1 VTPAMN
7 VLILFSH
14 RWRGGRAGGAETH
27 AISLIKG
34 LAAKGHSIVFVTG
47 KADDGCHPGLSDG
60 VSAHFELS
68 FQTINP
74 FDKFKTYRRLA
85 QIVTAY
91 QIEVSHAHHRN
102 AGYFAEV
109 LCRREHIPYVV
120 TVHDPW
126 HATPFKKSHGKV
138 FRHLIAVSDFLKQLL
153 ITRFHVPAE
162 RICTIRNGIDPSR
175 FEGIAPDEA
184 ARFRSVFDVGADEI
198 VLSQISRISKAKGQF
213 DLLKALQLLPPDLPY
228 RCLIVGEGKE
238 RARLE
243 SLAESFG
250 LSRKVTFCGY
260 QSNIP
265 LVLAATDVMLLP
277 SHREG
282 LPLSIV
288 EAMLSH
294 VPVIAASTAGV
305 PEIITHGQDGLLF
318 QAGDIPTLATLIR
331 QMVCDT
337 NLRQQLAQAGHRTAV
352 ERFLVGRMV
361 DETEAY
367 YQHILEEATAT
378 PDFSSTQSPGKQ

>member
-1 VTPAMN
+1 MN

-27 AISLIKG
+27 AIDLIKG
-34 LAAKGHSIVFVTG
+34 LAAKGHSIVFVTS
-47 KADDGCHPGLSDG
+47 KADDGCRPGLSDG
-60 VSAHFELS
+60 VSAHFELP

-74 FDKFKTYRRLA
+74 LDKFEIYRRLA
-85 QIVTAY
+85 EIAAEH
-91 QIEVSHAHHRN
+91 QIEVIHAHHRN
-102 AGYFAEV
+102 AGYFAEL
-109 LCRREHIPYVV
+109 LCRRKHIPYVV

-138 FRHLIAVSDFLKQLL
+138 FRRLIAVSDFLKQVL

-162 RICTIRNGIDPSR
+162 RIRTIHNGVDPSR
-175 FEGIAPDEA
+175 FEGIAHAEA
-184 ARFRSVFDVGADEI
+184 ARFRSAFRVGADEI
-198 VLSQISRISKAKGQF
+198 VLSQISRISKVKGQF
-213 DLLKALQLLPPDLPY
+213 DLLHALKLLPPDLPY

-243 SLAESFG
+243 RLAESLG

-265 LVLAATDVMLLP
+265 VVLAASDVMLLP

-282 LPLSIV
+282 LPLSII
-288 EAMLSH
+288 EAMLSN
-294 VPVIAASTAGV
+294 VPVIAARTAGV
-305 PEIITHGQDGLLF
+305 PEIITHGKDGLLF
-318 QAGDIPTLATLIR
+318 QAGDIPTLATLIG
-331 QMVCDT
+331 QMVR
-337 NLRQQLAQAGHRTAV
+337 NLSLRQQLAQAGHRTAI

-361 DETEAY
+361 DETEAH
-367 YQHILEEATAT
+367 YQRILEESTTTAN
-378 PDFSSTQSPGKQ
+378 FSSTHPPRKQ

>member
-1 VTPAMN
+1 MN

-47 KADDGCHPGLSDG
+47 KADTGCRPGLSDG

-68 FQTINP
+68 FQSINP

-85 QIVTAY
+85 QFVAEH
-91 QIEVSHAHHRN
+91 QIEIIHAHHRN
-102 AGYFAEV
+102 AGYFAEI
-109 LCRREHIPYVV
+109 LCRKKHIPYVV

-138 FRHLIAVSDFLKQLL
+138 FRRLIAVSDFLKQVL
-153 ITRFHVPAE
+153 ITRFSVSAE
-162 RICTIRNGIDPSR
+162 RIRTIRNGIDPSR
-175 FEGIAPDEA
+175 FEGIARDEA
-184 ARFRSVFDVGADEI
+184 ARFRSAFRVGGDEI

-213 DLLKALQLLPPDLPY
+213 DLLNALQLLPRDLPY

-250 LSRKVTFCGY
+250 LGRKVTFCGY

-265 LVLAATDVMLLP
+265 VVLAATDVMLLP

-288 EAMLSH
+288 EAMLSR
-294 VPVIAASTAGV
+294 VPVIAAITAGV
-305 PEIITHGQDGLLF
+305 PEIITHGKDGLLF
-318 QAGDIPTLATLIR
+318 QAGDISTLATLIKR
-331 QMVCDT
+331 MVCDP
-337 NLRQQLAQAGHRTAV
+337 NLRQRLAQAGHRTAV

-367 YQHILEEATAT
+367 YQHILEESTTT
-378 PDFSSTQSPGKQ
+378 PNVSSTHSSRNQ

>member
-1 VTPAMN
+1 MN

-27 AISLIKG
+27 AIGLIKG
-34 LAAKGHSIVFVTG
+34 LAAKGHAIVFVTG

-60 VSAHFELS
+60 VSAHFELP

-74 FDKFKTYRRLA
+74 LDKFKTYRRLA
-85 QIVTAY
+85 QIVAEH
-91 QIEVSHAHHRN
+91 QIEIIHAHHRN
-102 AGYFAEV
+102 AGYFAEL
-109 LCRREHIPYVV
+109 LCRRKHIPYVV

-138 FRHLIAVSDFLKQLL
+138 FRRLIAVSDFLKQLL
-153 ITRFHVPAE
+153 IARFQVPPE
-162 RICTIRNGIDPSR
+162 RIRTIRNGVDPSR
-175 FEGIAPDEA
+175 FEGIARAEA
-184 ARFRSVFDVGADEI
+184 ARFRSACSVGADEI
-198 VLSQISRISKAKGQF
+198 VLSQISRISKVKGQF
-213 DLLKALQLLPPDLPY
+213 DLLHALQLLPPDLPY

-238 RARLE
+238 RPRLE
-243 SLAESFG
+243 RLAESLG

-265 LVLAATDVMLLP
+265 VVLAASDVMLLP
-277 SHREG
+277 SRREG

-294 VPVIAASTAGV
+294 VPVIAAITAGV
-305 PEIITHGQDGLLF
+305 PEIITHGKDGLLF
-318 QAGDIPTLATLIR
+318 QAGDIPTLATLIE
-331 QMVCDT
+331 QMVRDA
-337 NLRQQLAQAGHRTAV
+337 NLRQQLAQAGHRTAID
-352 ERFLVGRMV
+352 RFLVGRMV

-367 YQHILEEATAT
+367 YRRILNESTTTAN
-378 PDFSSTQSPGKQ
+378 FSSTQSPRKQ

>member
-1 VTPAMN
+1 MK

-47 KADDGCHPGLSDG
+47 KVDNGCRPVLGDS

-68 FQTINP
+68 LQTINP
-74 FDKFKTYRRLA
+74 LDKFISYRRIA
-85 QIVTAY
+85 QIAAEH
-91 QIEVSHAHHRN
+91 QIDIIHAHHRN
-102 AGYFAEV
+102 AGYFAEL
-109 LCRREHIPYVV
+109 LCRRKHIPYVV

-138 FRHLIAVSDFLKQLL
+138 FRRLIAVSDFLKQLL
-153 ITRFHVPAE
+153 ITRFNVPAE
-162 RICTIRNGIDPSR
+162 RILTIHNGIDPLR
-175 FEGIAPDEA
+175 FEGITRDEA
-184 ARFRSVFDVGADEI
+184 VRFRSTFSLGADEI

-213 DLLKALQLLPPDLPY
+213 DLLNALKLLPLDLPY
-228 RCLIVGEGKE
+228 HCLIVGEGKE
-238 RARLE
+238 RAQLE
-243 SLAESFG
+243 HLAESFG

-265 LVLAATDVMLLP
+265 VVLAATDVMLLP

-305 PEIITHGQDGLLF
+305 PEIITHGQNGLLF
-318 QAGDIPTLATLIR
+318 RAGDVPTLATLIG
-331 QMVCDT
+331 QMVRDT
-337 NLRQQLAQAGHRTAV
+337 NLRQRLAHAGHCTAI

-367 YQHILEEATAT
+367 YQRIVEESRTA
-378 PDFSSTQSPGKQ
+378 PDFSPTHSRYKQ

>member
-1 VTPAMN
+1 MN

-27 AISLIKG
+27 AIDLIKG

-47 KADDGCHPGLSDG
+47 KADDGCHPGPSDG
-60 VSAHFELS
+60 VSAHFELPL
-68 FQTINP
+68 QTINP
-74 FDKFKTYRRLA
+74 LEMAKTYRRLA
-85 QIVTAY
+85 EIVAGH
-91 QIEVSHAHHRN
+91 QVEVIHAHHRT
-102 AGYFAEV
+102 AGYFAEL
-109 LCRREHIPYVV
+109 LCRRKHTPYVV

-138 FRHLIAVSDFLKQLL
+138 FRRLIAVSDFLKQVL

-162 RICTIRNGIDPSR
+162 RVLTIRNGIDPSR
-175 FEGIAPDEA
+175 FEGIARHEA
-184 ARFRSVFDVGADEI
+184 AHFRSAFGVDADEI

-213 DLLKALQLLPPDLPY
+213 DLLNALKLLPPDLPY
-228 RCLIVGEGKE
+228 HCLIVGEGKE

-243 SLAESFG
+243 RLAQSLG
-250 LSRKVTFCGY
+250 LSQKVTFCGY

-265 LVLAATDVMLLP
+265 VVLAATDVMLLP

-305 PEIITHGQDGLLF
+305 PEIITNGKDGLLF
-318 QAGDIPTLATLIR
+318 QAGDIPTLATLIS
-331 QMVCDT
+331 QMVRDA
-337 NLRQQLAQAGHRTAV
+337 NLRQQLAQAGYRTAV
-352 ERFLVGRMV
+352 ERLLVGRMV

-367 YQHILEEATAT
+367 YQRIIEESMTTANF
-378 PDFSSTQSPGKQ
+378 PSTHSPRKQ

>member
-1 VTPAMN
+1 MN

-27 AISLIKG
+27 AIGLIKG
-34 LAAKGHSIVFVTG
+34 LAAKGHAIVFVTG

-60 VSAHFELS
+60 VSAHFELP

-74 FDKFKTYRRLA
+74 LDKFKTYRRLA
-85 QIVTAY
+85 QIVAEH
-91 QIEVSHAHHRN
+91 QIEIIHAHHRN
-102 AGYFAEV
+102 AGYFAEL
-109 LCRREHIPYVV
+109 LCRRKHIPYVV

-126 HATPFKKSHGKV
+126 HATPFKKSHSRV
-138 FRHLIAVSDFLKQLL
+138 FRRLIAVSDFLQQLL
-153 ITRFHVPAE
+153 ITRFHVPPE
-162 RICTIRNGIDPSR
+162 RIRTIRNGVDPSR
-175 FEGIAPDEA
+175 FEGIARAEA
-184 ARFRSVFDVGADEI
+184 ARFRSACGVGADEI
-198 VLSQISRISKAKGQF
+198 VLSQISRISKVKGQF
-213 DLLKALQLLPPDLPY
+213 DLLHGLQLLPPDLPY

-238 RARLE
+238 RPRLE
-243 SLAESFG
+243 RLAESLG

-265 LVLAATDVMLLP
+265 VVLAASDVMLLP

-294 VPVIAASTAGV
+294 VPVIAAITAGV
-305 PEIITHGQDGLLF
+305 PEIITHGKDGLLF
-318 QAGDIPTLATLIR
+318 QAGDIPTLATLIE
-331 QMVCDT
+331 QMVRDA
-337 NLRQQLAQAGHRTAV
+337 NLRQQLAQAGHRTAI

-367 YQHILEEATAT
+367 YRRILNESTTTANF
-378 PDFSSTQSPGKQ
+378 PSTQSPRKQ